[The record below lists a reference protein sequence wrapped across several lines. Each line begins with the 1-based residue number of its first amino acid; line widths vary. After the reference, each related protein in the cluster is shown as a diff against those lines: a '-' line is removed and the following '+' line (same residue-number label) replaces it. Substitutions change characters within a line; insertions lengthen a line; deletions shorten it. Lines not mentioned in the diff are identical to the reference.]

1 MSSTGLEGFE
11 YSRRLIGDCDYL
23 LAEIG
28 AGPVVLLLHDYRASF
43 HLDQQHDIEDLQLGR
58 RISAPTLVVVGE
70 DEEQLADA
78 YEIWDDWVEE
88 LSYKQVPGGHFLPE
102 ETPHELA
109 RAVREFLTA

>member
-1 MSSTGLEGFE
+1 MTPEV
-11 YSRRLIGDCDYL
+11 IAAIC
-23 LAEIG
+23 A
-28 AGPVVLLLHDYRASF
+28 DYRASF